1 MSMQGI
7 EGYGWGAL
15 SIHLLMRYLLG
26 LSGEEAG
33 VIKVAPVLPQALRR
47 VGALY
52 KIESL
57 PWGKHVLSMQCIVK
71 DAQGYTMRIDCSL
84 QQWEWEGEW
93 GEERKII
100 LP

>member
-1 MSMQGI
+1 M
-7 EGYGWGAL
+7 
-15 SIHLLMRYLLG
+15 
-26 LSGEEAG
+26 
-33 VIKVAPVLPQALRR
+33 